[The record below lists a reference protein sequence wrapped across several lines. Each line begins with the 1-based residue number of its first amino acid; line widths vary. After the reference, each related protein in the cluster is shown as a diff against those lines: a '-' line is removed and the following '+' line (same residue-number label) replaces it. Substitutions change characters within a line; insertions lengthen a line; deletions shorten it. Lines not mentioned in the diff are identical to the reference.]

1 MLKAYADHNRITYVD
16 YHSKMAD
23 ERNGLPE
30 KYSGD
35 GVHPNAE
42 GYKVMENI
50 LLPVL
55 KQY

>member
-1 MLKAYADHNRITYVD
+1 MLKAYADRNRITYVD

-35 GVHPNAE
+35 GDPNAE

-55 KQY
+55 KRY